1 MGYLVYL
8 KNHSTAFSLSE
19 QDTTSIEELL
29 IVLENFKALLHLKD
43 LIDNCVA
50 TTFGLV
56 PPGNVTSADTTST
69 IASSLSEARMSC
81 IRSIGSIEN
90 SLQLPEFK
98 RRDDLERFCIK
109 HSKIIVT
116 TLDCTSQLHCVE
128 NDAFDILLV
137 CGAGQITE
145 DQLLVTFLHPVRHT
159 VLFGGSA

>member
-8 KNHSTAFSLSE
+8 KNHSTTFSLSE

-56 PPGNVTSADTTST
+56 PPANVTSADSTST

-81 IRSIGSIEN
+81 IRLIGSIKN

-98 RRDDLERFCIK
+98 SRDDLERFCIK

-116 TLDCTSQLHCVE
+116 TLDCTSQFVT
-128 NDAFDILLV
+128 NMAPFRPFRVILV
-137 CGAGQITE
+137 IE
-145 DQLLVTFLHPVRHT
+145 
-159 VLFGGSA
+159 

>member
-1 MGYLVYL
+1 MSQLLGYLVYL

-56 PPGNVTSADTTST
+56 PPANVTSAYSTST

-81 IRSIGSIEN
+81 IRLIGSIKN
-90 SLQLPEFK
+90 SLQL
-98 RRDDLERFCIK
+98 LS
-109 HSKIIVT
+109 SKA
-116 TLDCTSQLHCVE
+116 E
-128 NDAFDILLV
+128 MILKGFASNTPKSLL
-137 CGAGQITE
+137 
-145 DQLLVTFLHPVRHT
+145 QLLTAHLN
-159 VLFGGSA
+159 L